1 MTDTAPDPLA
11 EADLTVKKAN
21 AILAELMTASAAL
34 TARDLAVK
42 DERKKLA
49 YAAHGT
55 KDPRSQKRLSEL
67 HREHAEL
74 HSEQLSL
81 ADAIDEARR
90 VLAAAEENVRIE
102 REKRR
107 AREAIAMTEKMRE
120 HCVNCDRA
128 LVVFIQTYEQLDIV
142 AARIAGM
149 CGRHLSPPTC
159 RRRSSIA
166 DGGAVHLSAGIP
178 MWKTAP
184 FLGRAR
190 VDGTHET
197 RPLAEQRLDPDK
209 DDRCCR
215 ERRQQ
220 CEARKLRPRRQAR
233 ELDLDEFEI
242 VRRSRTG
249 RRGLDRSG
257 AT

>member
-1 MTDTAPDPLA
+1 MGKSTADPVA
-11 EADLTVKKAN
+11 EADLTVKKAH

-74 HSEQLSL
+74 DSEQLSF

-90 VLAAAEENVRIE
+90 VLAAAEEAARLE
-102 REKRR
+102 RERRR

-128 LVVFIQTYEQLDIV
+128 LKAFLEAYSGLDQVAASLAAIASAPTRDQVQSWARRSLATLFGNTRHREVFGLGLVPPQLRVDFTQGGERWSERIV
-142 AARIAGM
+142 AWA
-149 CGRHLSPPTC
+149 
-159 RRRSSIA
+159 
-166 DGGAVHLSAGIP
+166 
-178 MWKTAP
+178 
-184 FLGRAR
+184 
-190 VDGTHET
+190 
-197 RPLAEQRLDPDK
+197 
-209 DDRCCR
+209 
-215 ERRQQ
+215 
-220 CEARKLRPRRQAR
+220 EARLTTPAPTLAKPENEVA
-233 ELDLDEFEI
+233 
-242 VRRSRTG
+242 
-249 RRGLDRSG
+249 
-257 AT
+257 

>member
-1 MTDTAPDPLA
+1 
-11 EADLTVKKAN
+11 
-21 AILAELMTASAAL
+21 MTASAAL

-74 HSEQLSL
+74 HGEQLSL

-107 AREAIAMTEKMRE
+107 AREAIAMTETLRE

-128 LVVFIQTYEQLDIV
+128 IRAFLDAYSALDQTCGAL
-142 AARIAGM
+142 AGIT
-149 CGRHLSPPTC
+149 GGPSRDQVQSWA
-159 RRRSSIA
+159 RRSMATLFGNTRHREVFSQ
-166 DGGAVHLSAGIP
+166 GQVPPQL
-178 MWKTAP
+178 
-184 FLGRAR
+184 R
-190 VDGTHET
+190 VDFTEGGERWSERVVGLGGSAAHHPHPDLGQAGKGGSMTAQSKDESSG
-197 RPLAEQRLDPDK
+197 RL
-209 DDRCCR
+209 RYGIC
-215 ERRQQ
+215 
-220 CEARKLRPRRQAR
+220 
-233 ELDLDEFEI
+233 
-242 VRRSRTG
+242 
-249 RRGLDRSG
+249 
-257 AT
+257 